1 MSEPALDNDQTFA
14 RLEEQ
19 IRWYDQRSGRQR
31 RSFYALKVVTIVVAA
46 AIPLLAVIL
55 ADAYLNKVIASTVGA
70 LIVVIEGFQQLF
82 QLQTNWLLYRSTCE
96 NLKHEKYL
104 FLGNAGPYAAAQ
116 NPHALLAERIE
127 SLISQEHSVWI
138 SSQQSTQ
145 PGVERA
151 NPQTAKVK

>member
-1 MSEPALDNDQTFA
+1 MPEPALDNDQTFA

-31 RSFYALKVVTIVVAA
+31 RSFYALKVVTIAA
-46 AIPLLAVIL
+46 AAGIPLLAVIL
-55 ADAYLNKVIASTVGA
+55 VDAYLNKVIASTVGA

-96 NLKHEKYL
+96 NLRHEKYL

-145 PGVERA
+145 PRVERA
-151 NPQTAKVK
+151 DPHAAKVK